1 MSKETYEK
9 FRKIMLEGTPD
20 DLRKLINGGFD
31 INSAYNGT
39 TPLFK
44 AIGNIPYA
52 FGALTSQ
59 ISPDNALEKVKIVL
73 EAGANPNQES
83 GSKLRILP
91 LESAIHIPFKIHAYE
106 KGFYDV
112 LVDVI
117 KSGID
122 NNYCIANFAKSCDAV
137 TQEDLDLL
145 KYKINQAYKIA
156 SQGVDGYVLKTV
168 ALLVENG
175 ADVNAKSSDG
185 KPVIFSALVGT
196 SSTNLEILKFLISKG
211 ADVNIRDAQGNTPLF
226 YAFGNQE
233 AVDILLAA
241 GADKSLYN
249 YSGMRYDEYTKRTKH
264 SYVDADGSVKSEY
277 LD

>member
-1 MSKETYEK
+1 
-9 FRKIMLEGTPD
+9 MLEGTPD

-106 KGFYDV
+106 KV
-112 LVDVI
+112 L
-117 KSGID
+117 
-122 NNYCIANFAKSCDAV
+122 
-137 TQEDLDLL
+137 
-145 KYKINQAYKIA
+145 
-156 SQGVDGYVLKTV
+156 
-168 ALLVENG
+168 
-175 ADVNAKSSDG
+175 
-185 KPVIFSALVGT
+185 
-196 SSTNLEILKFLISKG
+196 
-211 ADVNIRDAQGNTPLF
+211 
-226 YAFGNQE
+226 
-233 AVDILLAA
+233 
-241 GADKSLYN
+241 
-249 YSGMRYDEYTKRTKH
+249 
-264 SYVDADGSVKSEY
+264 
-277 LD
+277 